1 VGFGLALGLI
11 ILIALAFGGLAK
23 QQLLA
28 PTADHCPACARGRIR
43 WTYARKDGGRDQ
55 RYSFN
60 PQFCPACGWST
71 VAELDESVDPA
82 LTVNVSAG
90 GAAVV
95 PVAVRTER
103 RAFGT
108 TPEESHLIA
117 AALERIARQSG
128 PAARREAL
136 DSALDTI
143 ASGAGRAALIDQASR
158 IEVHTVVSQARRLP
172 AGRRE
177 QKIVEALERLKA
189 DPYDDALQHE
199 AIALLTRVL
208 ADERAPLPDTSRLLS

>member
-1 VGFGLALGLI
+1 MGFALGVGLI
-11 ILIALAFGGLAK
+11 ILLALAFAGVARGWLLDAGG
-23 QQLLA
+23 
-28 PTADHCPACARGRIR
+28 DRCPVCARGRVR
-43 WTYARKDGGRDQ
+43 WTFARKDGGRDQ

-82 LTVNVSAG
+82 LTLTVSAG

-95 PVAVRTER
+95 PVAVRTPS
-103 RAFGT
+103 RAFGQ

-128 PAARREAL
+128 PAARRDAL
-136 DSALDTI
+136 DNALADVRSAD
-143 ASGAGRAALIDQASR
+143 GRAALIEPASR
-158 IEVHTVVSQARRLP
+158 IEVHTVVSQAKKLP
-172 AGRRE
+172 PGRRE
-177 QKIVEALERLKA
+177 KKIEDALERLLA

-199 AIALLTRVL
+199 AIALLRRIL
-208 ADERAPLPDTSRLLS
+208 ADERAPLPDTSQLVG